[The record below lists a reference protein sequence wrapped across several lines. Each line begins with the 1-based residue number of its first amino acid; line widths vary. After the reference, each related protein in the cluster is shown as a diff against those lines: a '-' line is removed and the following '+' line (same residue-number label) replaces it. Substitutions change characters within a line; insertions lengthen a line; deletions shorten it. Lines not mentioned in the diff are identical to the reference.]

1 MKLLVR
7 IVCTV
12 LVFCLCHFSLIVFSS
27 STAESAETVESL
39 VPLSE
44 MLTQGKELPVA
55 QVNTQDVRPH
65 PPAMWL
71 HMLDRRESSE
81 SGNSSVL
88 AFALKVPGD
97 LARVFKSVGG
107 ESGSGGL
114 LYVLF
119 LVGVSLLFGFI
130 VVFAAKRIASKGIAK
145 LEQISPPASDS
156 LSCLW
161 AGFIRSIPPLASVV
175 VLALSATLVF
185 LLLSGDVTTGGRML
199 FLLVL
204 GIVLI
209 INITS
214 LFSRIIFAP
223 YDAGVRPFALNDSV
237 AKSLYRAT
245 AISVSVVLSG
255 KLVGRFIADL
265 GALSQTITWVS
276 IILGT
281 TIIVILGGLVIYLKI
296 PISES
301 LQAGAEYKDDS
312 WIRGQLA
319 AYWHVP
325 ALLYLLFAWFIWIG
339 QELSETIVR
348 NGSFIISLFIIPI
361 YFVLSYAGRAII
373 RSVLDSLGVGV
384 TPNADNIDEDDEAAV
399 ADAQAAIIRN
409 KEIESKAYLLFRIIL
424 VAVITTWTLTLWGY
438 DIPFASNAIR
448 AIFESLIILALALV
462 VWRVTS
468 KYIARKIAEATP
480 EPAEKTEEDDNEFGG
495 AIPAS
500 RSHTLLPMV
509 RKVLASTLIVM
520 VSLTILSSLG
530 VNIAPILAGAG
541 VLGLAVGFGAQKLV
555 SDVLSGF
562 FFLLDDAFRV
572 GEYIQAGSTKG
583 AVEAITLRNVM
594 LRHHRGMLQIVPHSD
609 LGAIT
614 NYMRGG
620 IVIKFPLEFPY
631 DTDIDKV
638 RKIIKKV
645 GQAMLLDEELGDDF
659 ILPIKSQGVN
669 EITNSVMIIRVKFT
683 SKPGKQFV
691 IKREA
696 FRRITEA
703 LAAKGIH
710 YAHRKVIVDFPDDA
724 HKGDIDDETR
734 KKVVEAGAAAIIAAD
749 AADQQKQAEAV
760 QKE

>member
-1 MKLLVR
+1 MKQLVR

-12 LVFCLCHFSLIVFSS
+12 LFFCLCHFSLIVFSS
-27 STAESAETVESL
+27 SAEETAESS
-39 VPLSE
+39 VPRSE
-44 MLTQGKELPVA
+44 VTTQGKELPAA
-55 QVNTQDVRPH
+55 QLNTQDARPH
-65 PPAMWL
+65 PPSMWL
-71 HMLDRRESSE
+71 HMLDRSESSE
-81 SGNSSVL
+81 FENSSVL

-107 ESGSGGL
+107 EYGSGGL

-119 LVGVSLLFGFI
+119 LVGVSLLLGFM
-130 VVFAAKRIASKGIAK
+130 VVFGAKRIAGKGIAK

-161 AGFIRSIPPLASVV
+161 AGFIRSIPSLASVV

-199 FLLVL
+199 FLLIL

-214 LFSRIIFAP
+214 LISKIVFAP
-223 YDAGVRPFALNDSV
+223 HDAGVRPFALNDSV

-255 KLVGRFIADL
+255 KLIGRFIVDL
-265 GALSQTITWVS
+265 GALPQTISWVA

-281 TIIVILGGLVIYLKI
+281 TVIAILGGLVIYLKI

-301 LQAGAEYKDDS
+301 LQAAEHEDKN
-312 WIRGQLA
+312 WIKGQLA

-325 ALLYLLFAWFIWIG
+325 ALLYLLFAWFTWIG
-339 QELSETIVR
+339 QELSATVVR

-361 YFVLSYAGRAII
+361 YFVLSYAGRAVI

-384 TPNADNIDEDDEAAV
+384 TLDPDSIDTDDETAIEE
-399 ADAQAAIIRN
+399 AQAVITRN
-409 KEIESKAYLLFRIIL
+409 EEIESKAYLLFRIIL
-424 VAVITTWTLTLWGY
+424 ATAIATWTLTLWGY

-448 AIFESLIILALALV
+448 AIFESLIILALALMI
-462 VWRVTS
+462 WRVTS
-468 KYIARKIAEATP
+468 RYIARKIEEATP
-480 EPAEKTEEDDNEFGG
+480 EPAEKAEEDDNEFGG

-631 DTDIDKV
+631 DTDIEKV

-683 SKPGKQFV
+683 AKPGKQFV

-724 HKGDIDDETR
+724 HKGDMDEETR

-749 AADQQKQAEAV
+749 AADQQKQAAAV
-760 QKE
+760 QEE